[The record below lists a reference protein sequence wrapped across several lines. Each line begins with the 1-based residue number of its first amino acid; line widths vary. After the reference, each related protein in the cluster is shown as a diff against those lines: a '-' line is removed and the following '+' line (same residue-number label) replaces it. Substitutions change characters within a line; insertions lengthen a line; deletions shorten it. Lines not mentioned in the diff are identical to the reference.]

1 MSHGA
6 PAVGELLPRAAEA
19 SGVRYKLET
28 YSLDVTHKD
37 GGPKAR
43 GFLMI
48 LGITLRDIDYLE
60 AEITAGILRTPVA
73 SIREKPP
80 YGTHCVVEL
89 LIRGIGA
96 HSQRV
101 VNVRTV
107 WQLVDDE
114 TPPRLVNAYPK
125 P

>member
-1 MSHGA
+1 
-6 PAVGELLPRAAEA
+6 
-19 SGVRYKLET
+19 
-28 YSLDVTHKD
+28 
-37 GGPKAR
+37 
-43 GFLMI
+43 
-48 LGITLRDIDYLE
+48 
-60 AEITAGILRTPVA
+60 
-73 SIREKPP
+73 
-80 YGTHCVVEL
+80 VEL

-96 HSQRV
+96 HSHRV